1 MAGQAGTTAYRQAR
15 DALLSLQ
22 GEHDRALAE
31 FRWPDVGERFNWAI
45 DWFDQ
50 IARGNDACAL
60 WIVEED
66 GSEQK
71 VSFDAMA
78 SAPTRSRSGS
88 KASASGAATTCC
100 SCSATRSSCGR

>member
-22 GEHDRALAE
+22 GQHDRALAE

-78 SAPTRSRSGS
+78 QRSDQVAVWLEGL
-88 KASASGAATTCC
+88 GI
-100 SCSATRSSCGR
+100 GRGDHVLLMLGNQVELW